1 MSEYH
6 VYVIGLNKEV
16 LNIRNFREANPEYVE
31 GKPCVY
37 VGQSYLT
44 PEERFEQHS
53 SGVRSNRFAKKYGEY
68 LHRMLFEKLNPLSSR
83 DEALQAEKDLAL
95 RLRKR
100 GYGVWWG

>member
-16 LNIRNFREANPEYVE
+16 LNIRKFREANPEYVE

-53 SGVRSNRFAKKYGEY
+53 NGVRSNRFAKKYGKY
-68 LHRMLFEKLNPLSSR
+68 LHRRLFEKLNPLSSR
-83 DEALQAEKDLAL
+83 DEALQAEEDLAL